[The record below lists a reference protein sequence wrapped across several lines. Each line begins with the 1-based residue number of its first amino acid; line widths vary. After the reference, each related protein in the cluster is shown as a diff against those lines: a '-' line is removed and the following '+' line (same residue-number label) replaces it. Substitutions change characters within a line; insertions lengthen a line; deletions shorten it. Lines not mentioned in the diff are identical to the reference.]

1 MENDTQLDPAAGW
14 RRFLSSGQIWKW
26 IALAVVG
33 LAFLLAARFLPV
45 LAWIEIFRLWAQG
58 FGIAG
63 IFIYGAVFAVVSI
76 LLLPV
81 LPLTLLAG
89 FTFGLG
95 GGLVAIMF
103 GIALS
108 AAFCFLFS
116 RYAARATVARQMERY
131 PRFHAMDRAIA
142 QEGWKIVG
150 LLRMCPVPFGITN
163 YLYGLTAIPFWHYM
177 AATLIGMLPG
187 NIMYVYL
194 GVLGKRT
201 AEGPRDPLEYVA
213 GGLALAA
220 LVGVTLILRRM
231 AQRAAARAGVS

>member
-1 MENDTQLDPAAGW
+1 MLG
-14 RRFLSSGQIWKW
+14 L
-26 IALAVVG
+26 VG
-33 LAFLLAARFLPV
+33 LALLVAARVLPV
-45 LAWIEIFRLWAQG
+45 LAWLETFRLWAQH

-63 IFIYGAVFAVVSI
+63 IFIYGALFAVVSI
-76 LLLPV
+76 FLLPV

-95 GGLVAIMF
+95 GGLFAIMF
-103 GIALS
+103 GITLS
-108 AAFCFLFS
+108 AAFGFLFS
-116 RYAARATVARQMERY
+116 RYAARAAVARRMERY

-142 QEGWKIVG
+142 HEGWKIVG
-150 LLRMCPVPFGITN
+150 LLRMCPVPFGISN

-201 AEGPRDPLEYVA
+201 AEGPRDPLEYIA
-213 GGLALAA
+213 GGVTLLA
-220 LVGVTLILRRM
+220 LVGVTFVLRRV
-231 AQRAAARAGVS
+231 AQRAADKAGVN